1 MGQYDPLAEVRPLPL
16 KALAYQN
23 ANGFEGRETELLME
37 ETPVGK
43 QRHRA
48 VVQSCLPKFQG
59 ATVDTVE
66 GSRLHL
72 ELAALDT
79 EEWRAQACVLP
90 SAS

>member
-1 MGQYDPLAEVRPLPL
+1 MGQYERLAEVRPHPL
-16 KALAYQN
+16 KVLAYQN

-43 QRHRA
+43 QRHRD

-59 ATVDTVE
+59 AKADTVE